1 MIVKDLKVHL
11 TRPRLALCLYIVE
24 AVAVYSADMI
34 WPGQHT
40 GWTALLVQR
49 KPELLAFLAANL
61 ILFSVLTNIDNAEG
75 PNVEKV
81 ALIVGAVVGFAA
93 TLEFLSPSN
102 LIEILVVA
110 LVLVPLSIALR
121 VSIPFLW
128 PLSLGMA
135 LSIVVGLLVGV
146 ASASLAGEVNF
157 FVEAVVSVSMVVT
170 TVGTMILLARR
181 QQPRR
186 CRSGR
191 QSRMTSGG
199 QDTPSLGDGETASVG
214 QSAVNESPDRYH
226 LTSRG
231 EEEYPADYYGHLLEQ
246 YKLYAEM
253 TDRISQR
260 RQTAHTLFLTINTG
274 LIAFLGLALSGK
286 LGTVGS
292 VWIAVVAVA
301 GIILSWA
308 WYQLVR
314 SYGDLNAGK
323 FRVIHRIEELL
334 PIKPYK
340 AEWEVVGYGQDSSLY
355 KPFTETEVFIPW
367 VFILLYS
374 VLVVLS
380 FFN

>member
-1 MIVKDLKVHL
+1 MF
-11 TRPRLALCLYIVE
+11 LYIVE

-34 WPGQHT
+34 WSGQHP
-40 GWTALLVQR
+40 GWMALLVHR

-75 PNVEKV
+75 LNVEKV

-93 TLEFLSPSN
+93 SLEFLSPSN
-102 LIEILVVA
+102 LIEVLVVA
-110 LVLVPLSIALR
+110 FVLVPLFIALR
-121 VSIPFLW
+121 VSIPFFW

-146 ASASLAGEVNF
+146 ASASVVGEVNSL
-157 FVEAVVSVSMVVT
+157 VEAVVLISMVVT
-170 TVGTMILLARR
+170 AVGTIIFLTRR

-191 QSRMTSGG
+191 QSRITSER
-199 QDTPSLGDGETASVG
+199 QDTPSLEAGGTAAAEQGD
-214 QSAVNESPDRYH
+214 VNESPGRYH

-301 GIILSWA
+301 GIILSGA